1 MVGAREAGGTGK
13 AGERGTAEIAGMA
26 PSGWPGG
33 TPGTAV
39 VARLRAALPDSLSSF
54 LSRGTDLLQRNRYTR
69 STVLPTRIPGF
80 DEVLGGGLPK
90 GEVVEITGSR
100 SSGRF
105 SLVLSLLA
113 AVTSQGNSA
122 VFIDLGDSLDPRAV
136 RAEGGDPSRLLW
148 VRPRK
153 FREALVAA
161 EIVAATGFSLVVL
174 DLGVDPIRRGPC
186 REAAPWLRLA
196 RTVRTHD
203 TAFVILGAT
212 RVSGPAARHVLSL
225 ARPRSFW
232 KIEAPA
238 PPLLEGLATGL
249 LVEKH
254 PGSGP
259 GLYRRI
265 RFQVPEAL
273 TRPERL
279 EHEER
284 GRAAGSVPAVA
295 AEAPVLRNTE
305 SAEGGA
311 PSKAAAAVHRRAVG
325 A

>member
-1 MVGAREAGGTGK
+1 MEALQTAGRGAA
-13 AGERGTAEIAGMA
+13 
-26 PSGWPGG
+26 
-33 TPGTAV
+33 AV
-39 VARLRAALPDSLSSF
+39 SRLRAALPESLSSF

-69 STVLPTRIPGF
+69 SAVLRTEIPGL

-90 GEVVEITGSR
+90 GDVVEVTGTR

-105 SLVLSLLA
+105 SLILSLLA
-113 AVTSQGNSA
+113 ATTSQGNSV
-122 VFIDLGDSLDPRAV
+122 VFIDLGDSLDPRAA
-136 RAEGGDPSRLLW
+136 RAEGVDLSRLLW

-174 DLGVDPIRRGPC
+174 DLGVDPVRCGPF

-203 TAFVILGAT
+203 TAFVILSAR

-225 ARPRSFW
+225 SRPRSFW
-232 KIEAPA
+232 KIEASA

-254 PGSGP
+254 PGTAP

-265 RFQVPEAL
+265 RFQVPESL
-273 TRPERL
+273 NRPERL
-279 EHEER
+279 EREGSEVTTVSQPAIR
-284 GRAAGSVPAVA
+284 RRAAGA
-295 AEAPVLRNTE
+295 
-305 SAEGGA
+305 
-311 PSKAAAAVHRRAVG
+311 
-325 A
+325 